1 MTVQVDRNRQDHF
14 KVFEIKIKFFD
25 HLGKVIRYYRERS
38 ILRRG
43 VDSVVNMNQRCSDDD
58 LVEQIRHGD
67 EKAAE
72 ELIKRYY
79 PSILR
84 YCKNHCF
91 HQEKAEDLTQETFLK
106 LFQNLSRYKGKRR
119 FKAYLYTIA
128 NHLCIDESRKT
139 EVYSLE
145 EEKEIEDE
153 NDEMGRIEDKSEID
167 SLLSVLS
174 SEQREAVIL
183 RFGEELSFWEIA
195 RVMGCNMRT
204 AQSRVRNA
212 LKIMRKEQENGRQ

>member
-1 MTVQVDRNRQDHF
+1 MYSMEEKH
-14 KVFEIKIKFFD
+14 
-25 HLGKVIRYYRERS
+25 
-38 ILRRG
+38 
-43 VDSVVNMNQRCSDDD
+43 SDDD
-58 LVEQIRHGD
+58 LVEQIRLGD

-79 PSILR
+79 TSILH

-91 HQEKAEDLTQETFLK
+91 NQEKAEDLTQETFLK
-106 LFQNLSRYKGKRR
+106 LFKNLSGYKGKKK

-128 NHLCIDESRKT
+128 NHLCIDESRKI
-139 EVYSLE
+139 EVYPLDDE
-145 EEKEIEDE
+145 EVIEE
-153 NDEMGRIEDKSEID
+153 SDEMSRIEDRSEID
-167 SLLSVLS
+167 HLLNVLS
-174 SEQREAVIL
+174 PEQREAIIL

-212 LKIMRKEQENGRQ
+212 LKIMRKEQENGR